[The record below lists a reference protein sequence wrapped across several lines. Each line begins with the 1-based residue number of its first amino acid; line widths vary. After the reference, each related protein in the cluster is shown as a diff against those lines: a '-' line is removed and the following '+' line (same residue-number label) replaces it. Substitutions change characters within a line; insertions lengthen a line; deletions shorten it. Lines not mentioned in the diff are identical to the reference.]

1 MIKPPIP
8 SNEKQRLESLLEL
21 NILDTQ
27 LEKSFD
33 DLTALAAEICETPI
47 SLVSLIDQTRQW
59 FKSRHGLD
67 AAETPRELSFCAHA
81 INQSELFEVRD
92 SRLDERFSDN
102 PLVTGEVKVV
112 FYAGVP
118 LETAEKYA
126 LGTLCVV
133 DHKPRSLT
141 EFQKRALSVLAQQV
155 VNQLEL
161 RRSMLRF
168 AKAKSEIAAA
178 ALVVTYN
185 HQINNPLAIA
195 MLGLEQQKAVIPT
208 DQFNT
213 IHGSL
218 QRISEMLKKIE
229 KTVQENG
236 VELTNYADISQML
249 KIVK

>member
-1 MIKPPIP
+1 M
-8 SNEKQRLESLLEL
+8 
-21 NILDTQ
+21 
-27 LEKSFD
+27 
-33 DLTALAAEICETPI
+33 
-47 SLVSLIDQTRQW
+47 
-59 FKSRHGLD
+59 
-67 AAETPRELSFCAHA
+67 
-81 INQSELFEVRD
+81 
-92 SRLDERFSDN
+92 
-102 PLVTGEVKVV
+102 
-112 FYAGVP
+112 
-118 LETAEKYA
+118 
-126 LGTLCVV
+126 
-133 DHKPRSLT
+133 
-141 EFQKRALSVLAQQV
+141 LAQQV

-195 MLGLEQQKAVIPT
+195 MLGLQQQKAVIPA

-249 KIVK
+249 KIAK